1 MPSNTGIRWGRC
13 LTSHLASPCRSAF
26 RWPHAGSALTSRGSP
41 VARLGGFWDRLLCP
55 TDPNRVTVD
64 DDECPREFRIGHFCE
79 ESLERV
85 LGFFDGGR
93 PDSEPDDPCVGTHGK
108 GPLIGEVFVEGHN
121 DGVSVLRPGKDFCIG
136 TSRQG
141 DV

>member
-1 MPSNTGIRWGRC
+1 MTD
-13 LTSHLASPCRSAF
+13 
-26 RWPHAGSALTSRGSP
+26 
-41 VARLGGFWDRLLCP
+41 VAERPNDIAYRLLTP

-93 PDSEPDDPCVGTHGK
+93 PDSEPDDPCVGTQGK

>member
-1 MPSNTGIRWGRC
+1 MARRALRSFSEGGLRATE
-13 LTSHLASPCRSAF
+13 SSAF
-26 RWPHAGSALTSRGSP
+26 LLEMPRAGARGAS
-41 VARLGGFWDRLLCP
+41 LCP

-64 DDECPREFRIGHFCE
+64 DDECPREFRIRHFCE

-93 PDSEPDDPCVGTHGK
+93 PDSEPEDPCVGTHGK

>member
-1 MPSNTGIRWGRC
+1 M
-13 LTSHLASPCRSAF
+13 
-26 RWPHAGSALTSRGSP
+26 WPHAGSALTSRGSP

-55 TDPNRVTVD
+55 TDPNCVTVD
-64 DDECPREFRIGHFCE
+64 DDECPREFRIRHFCE

>member
-1 MPSNTGIRWGRC
+1 MPLRIQVAACWFCPYVTWQ
-13 LTSHLASPCRSAF
+13 PCRTT
-26 RWPHAGSALTSRGSP
+26 RWF
-41 VARLGGFWDRLLCP
+41 LGP
-55 TDPNRVTVD
+55 ITVSD
-64 DDECPREFRIGHFCE
+64 GP
-79 ESLERV
+79 